1 MIYLQIY
8 FLITG
13 AIVTSVVC
21 LQHHRQAATVTLLS
35 TSVNVKTVLFSGED
49 YQRPC
54 FDVETIQVLVARRV
68 MQDLIPKKVV
78 RDFGS
83 LLEYISKAEIIMK
96 MKTRDEKE
104 YSYMKRAMYDAIG
117 GYLYAFTIPVLNE
130 AFYAGKVEFNIA
142 NELHIVLRR
151 MMNYLRTNGGF
162 WADPCDMDKIPTRV
176 QALTLN
182 LCLQDQSCDNF
193 VIASDLQPQIE
204 EGEGTSKGNKTNCI
218 PEAPKIQLPF
228 LDDNSYPN
236 AIVVPFKEHALFSLL
251 TSCSVN
257 IVPKY
262 YVLAMRCLSHPQFTN
277 EDIIFF
283 NQRLHRWIMSIVLPH
298 LQDTDRFFPGFGGIM
313 RVVETMNQRGLT
325 STAHFKQKMKP
336 RNVSRG
342 IPIDLDEKWYTS
354 YVKKATE
361 PKSLLIEGIVIFFI
375 FLAILIQ
382 FLTRKAYCQKTE
394 GACYCDECLNEDS
407 TTKKTGS
414 TGGKSSQ
421 KSSSKGSKGKKV
433 HMEAHSCQT
442 SYSIYDSPSVDEMGT
457 QQTTTNEYTNSQLK
471 P

>member
-1 MIYLQIY
+1 MSNYQI
-8 FLITG
+8 FVIITG
-13 AIVTSVVC
+13 AMMSVDC

-35 TSVNVKTVLFSGED
+35 TSVNVKTVLFSAED

-130 AFYAGKVEFNIA
+130 AFYAGS
-142 NELHIVLRR
+142 VLR
-151 MMNYLRTNGGF
+151 
-162 WADPCDMDKIPTRV
+162 
-176 QALTLN
+176 Q
-182 LCLQDQSCDNF
+182 
-193 VIASDLQPQIE
+193 
-204 EGEGTSKGNKTNCI
+204 
-218 PEAPKIQLPF
+218 F
-228 LDDNSYPN
+228 L
-236 AIVVPFKEHALFSLL
+236 PFKEHALFSLL

-342 IPIDLDEKWYTS
+342 IPIDLDEKWYTF

-361 PKSLLIEGIVIFFI
+361 PKSLLIEAIVIFFI

-394 GACYCDECLNEDS
+394 GTCYCDECLNDDS
-407 TTKKTGS
+407 TTRKTGS
-414 TGGKSSQ
+414 TGKSSQ
-421 KSSSKGSKGKKV
+421 KSTSKGSKGKRV
-433 HMEAHSCQT
+433 TMEAHSCQT
-442 SYSIYDSPSVDEMGT
+442 SYSIYDSPSVDE